1 MHLLLDCILYL
12 GVLSLL
18 LFLVVSVPAAIA
30 RNSAGRTST
39 LRPFNP
45 LRLFQ
50 LLAMRPPQVVL
61 LAEYLASVT
70 RRGRP
75 LPDALR
81 AYANDIYGPLA
92 EAVARAG
99 ELVREG
105 WSLADAM
112 DEFPE
117 CFDQRLVSFVR
128 AGEASGTL
136 PEMMD
141 QYAALDNRVEKLTFQ
156 LFTFV
161 GYPVIT
167 SLVLFAILQ
176 LVNVRMFRQFTYIF
190 QEMSIQMPPFFTWWA
205 TMGWRL
211 VFLCLLALLTYSI
224 LQVLRV
230 PSMRDLRG
238 AATPL
243 WDRVMAALAGR
254 TERHC
259 SVWAF
264 CETLA
269 VLLRSGVPTTSAVK
283 LASQAGGVGRT
294 DGAMEQIAEAAGEGG
309 RITETIIRELQLSE
323 RDGWALSA
331 ADGSDFLPDA
341 LSDLGWEHQD
351 RAERSLLGKG
361 EVILPV
367 CVLLQGTLVLVTT
380 IAFFSP
386 LICLINTMS
395 EYAN

>member
-12 GVLSLL
+12 GVIGLL

-30 RNSAGRTST
+30 RNSAGRST
-39 LRPFNP
+39 ILRPFNP

-50 LLAMRPPQVVL
+50 ILGMRPPQVVL

-70 RRGRP
+70 RGGRP

-92 EAVARAG
+92 EAVAHAA

-112 DEFPE
+112 DESPD
-117 CFDQRLVSFVR
+117 CFGQRLVAFVR

-136 PEMMD
+136 PEMME

-156 LFTFV
+156 LFTFI

-167 SLVLFAILQ
+167 SMVLFAILQ
-176 LVNVRMFRQFTYIF
+176 VVSVKIYRQFIAMF
-190 QEMSIQMPPFFTWWA
+190 QEMSLPMSTFFTWWA

-230 PSMRDLRG
+230 PSTRDLRG

-294 DGAMEQIAEAAGEGG
+294 DGAMEQIAETAEEGG
-309 RITETIIRELQLSE
+309 RLSETIIRELQLSG
-323 RDGWALSA
+323 RDAWALSA
-331 ADGSDFLPDA
+331 ADDSDFLPDA
-341 LSDLGWEHQD
+341 LHDLGWEHQD

-367 CVLLQGTLVLVTT
+367 CVLLQGTLVLLTT
-380 IAFFSP
+380 VAFFSP
-386 LICLINTMS
+386 LIRLVNTMS